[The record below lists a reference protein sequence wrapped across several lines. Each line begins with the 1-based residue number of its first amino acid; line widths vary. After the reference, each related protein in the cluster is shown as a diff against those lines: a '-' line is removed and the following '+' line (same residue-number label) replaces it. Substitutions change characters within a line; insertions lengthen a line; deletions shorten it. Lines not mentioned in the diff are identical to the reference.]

1 MRLMAIWGRKFWQQ
15 FGTEG
20 DIVAAMGEWSGSIDR
35 YTPDEL
41 DQKLEMAKGVVEW
54 PEVGKIL
61 SIPLVP
67 RANRLEH
74 KPPPGDK
81 QKGLAALQA
90 MREML
95 GPAEPDYPKRVNR
108 TEEELAKEQRL
119 LMLAGCELTYG
130 RITEQTLA
138 EYRRRHDE
146 AVWGNK
152 GILALGNAVLPAE
165 VMTGEPA

>member
-41 DQKLEMAKGVVEW
+41 DQKLEMAKGVIEW
-54 PEVGKIL
+54 PDPGRIL
-61 SIPLVP
+61 AIPLVP
-67 RANRLEH
+67 RTRHLEH
-74 KPPPGDK
+74 RPVASSKE
-81 QKGLAALQA
+81 KGLAALQA

-95 GPAEPDYPKRVNR
+95 GPAEPDYPKRIAR
-108 TEEELAKEQRL
+108 SEEELAKEQRL

-130 RITEQTLA
+130 RITEETLA

-146 AVWGNK
+146 AVWGNP
-152 GILALGNAVLPAE
+152 GILALVCE
-165 VMTGEPA
+165 ES